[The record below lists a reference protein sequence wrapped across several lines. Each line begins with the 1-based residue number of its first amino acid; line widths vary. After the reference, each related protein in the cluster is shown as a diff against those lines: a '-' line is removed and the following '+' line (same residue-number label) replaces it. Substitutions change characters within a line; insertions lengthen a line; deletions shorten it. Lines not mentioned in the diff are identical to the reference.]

1 MKDVDKRLAG
11 KTALVTGAGTGIGRE
26 IALLFARHGARLG
39 VNIHQSMQGGRHTVQ
54 NIEEQ
59 GGEAVLLPGDVSK
72 PAEVRE
78 MIRIFARTFGGIDI
92 LVNNSGIGTTRTP
105 DRVTDIDVDE
115 WDRVLEVNLKGAMLT
130 AKCTIPFMQER
141 GGGKIVNVASIRGLL
156 GNPVLASYCAS
167 KGGMVLLT
175 KQMALDYAADNIRV
189 NCVCPGFTETEM
201 LKTYLQK
208 QGDPIGARE
217 AFTNMAPLRRMGTPE
232 EIAYCALFFAS
243 DESSFITGV
252 ALPADGGY
260 TANGIRVIQ

>member
-1 MKDVDKRLAG
+1 MKHSDKRLAG
-11 KTALVTGAGTGIGRE
+11 KIALVTGAGTGIGRE
-26 IALLFARHGARLG
+26 IALLFARQGAAIGANVHRS
-39 VNIHQSMQGGRHTVQ
+39 VEGGRRTVQ

-59 GGEAVLLPGDVSK
+59 GGEAVLLSGDVSNTT
-72 PAEVRE
+72 AVRE
-78 MIRIFARTFGGIDI
+78 ITEKLAQTFGGIDI
-92 LVNNSGIGTTRTP
+92 LVNNSGIGTSRTP
-105 DRVTDIDVDE
+105 DRVTDIDEDE
-115 WDRVLEVNLKGAMLT
+115 WNRVLEVNLKGAMLT
-130 AKCTIPFMQER
+130 SKYTIPLMQER
-141 GGGKIVNVASIRGLL
+141 GGGKIVNIASIRGLL

-175 KQMALDYAADNIRV
+175 KQMALDYAADNIMV

-208 QGDPIGARE
+208 QSDPVGARE
-217 AFTNMAPLRRMGTPE
+217 VFADMAALRRLGTPE